1 MSDFNPNLRTHAAP
15 PGLLDRALLRSQR
28 PSPWRD
34 SRLLVAAAF
43 LCGIGI
49 GFASGTFGNS
59 SPAAPPT
66 ATVLPV
72 AIVGPPPPQ
81 SPALSLVPVRF
92 VLPAPGA
99 STVSLAG
106 TWNDWS
112 ETAQPLIRGEGDV
125 FYLVVPLAPGQYE
138 YQFVVDGQRWQPDPA
153 APLARDD
160 GFGQRN
166 SVLTI

>member
-1 MSDFNPNLRTHAAP
+1 M
-15 PGLLDRALLRSQR
+15 DRALLRSQR

-34 SRLLVAAAF
+34 SKLLIAAVF
-43 LCGIGI
+43 LLGIGV
-49 GFASGTFGNS
+49 GVASDTLGES
-59 SPAAPPT
+59 SSSV
-66 ATVLPV
+66 VLPV
-72 AIVGPPPPQ
+72 TLVSAPAVQ
-81 SPALSLVPVRF
+81 STGSSLVPVRF

-99 STVSLAG
+99 SAVSLAG